1 MTDFRW
7 SSPFIVW
14 PAVVAGT
21 ALLGWMDYATGHE
34 LNFFVF
40 YFVPICLVTWKLGLM
55 EGVIVSTISAA
66 VWYYADYKTG
76 HRYSNHL
83 VPVWNTLIRLSAFLF
98 VGWAMARLG
107 SLLSRER
114 ALSERL
120 TKSMAQIRVLEGI
133 VPICGACKK
142 IRNSA
147 GRWERMETYIEDRT
161 HAEFSHGICP
171 DCANKLLAE
180 AGIKNGPFGAD

>member
-1 MTDFRW
+1 
-7 SSPFIVW
+7 
-14 PAVVAGT
+14 
-21 ALLGWMDYATGHE
+21 MDYATGHE

-40 YFVPICLVTWKLGLM
+40 YFVPVCMVAWKLGLM
-55 EGVIVSTISAA
+55 EAVIVSTISAA
-66 VWYYADYKTG
+66 VWYCADYSTG
-76 HRYSNHL
+76 HPYSSHL
-83 VPVWNTLIRLSAFLF
+83 VAAWNTLIRLSAFLF

-114 ALSERL
+114 ELSESL
-120 TKSMAQIRVLEGI
+120 KKTMAQIRVLEGI

-147 GRWERMETYIEDRT
+147 GRWERMEAYIEDRT

-171 DCANKLLAE
+171 DCAHKMLIE
-180 AGIKNGPFGAD
+180 AGIKNDRVGVD